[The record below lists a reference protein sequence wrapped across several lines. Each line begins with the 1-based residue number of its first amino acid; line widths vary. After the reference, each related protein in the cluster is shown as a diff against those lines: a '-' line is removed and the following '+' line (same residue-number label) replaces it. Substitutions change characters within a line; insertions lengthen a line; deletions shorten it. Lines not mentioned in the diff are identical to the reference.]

1 MEEVVKSFDELS
13 VDELYEIMQAR
24 AAVFVVEQDCAY
36 QDLDGI
42 DQEAYHVFLKED
54 GKLVA
59 YLRVIDKGKR
69 LSEVSIGR
77 VISLKRREGVGTRL
91 MKLGIDVA
99 KEKFGAVK
107 IMIGAQVYAK
117 AFYEGCGFRQI
128 SEEYLEDGIPH
139 IYMIFD
145 ETIGAGTR

>member
-42 DQEAYHVFLKED
+42 DREAYHVFLKEE

-69 LSEVSIGR
+69 LSEVSLGR

-99 KEKFGAVK
+99 KEKLA
-107 IMIGAQVYAK
+107 
-117 AFYEGCGFRQI
+117 
-128 SEEYLEDGIPH
+128 P
-139 IYMIFD
+139 
-145 ETIGAGTR
+145 